1 MKKNVVWW
9 PAIVNEEHKDKYGGY
24 EYFEYSKKTWEY
36 WCKRNDCLF
45 VPFTEPV
52 EKDLFKFRPNWQKAI
67 FVFDE
72 LERMGIEYDQIA
84 LVDSSFMVRWDAPNF
99 FDMTDRRFTAWRDMD
114 NMRWIYESIQGYK
127 EIFQPHMTQLSD
139 ATGVHKLDMSKYVNS
154 GFMVFN
160 EEHKELFDGF
170 KRFYLENIKEFRK
183 LQDEKVKKG
192 TEQTPMN
199 YWLQTND
206 VDVNIDLPLPFKL
219 THLQRKELFSYNW
232 QLDEDKTPFF
242 IKYGYNYSFNGIPKE
257 QRTNIMKQTWDIIKD
272 RYNVDKIKFDKIL
285 DTMPH
290 KDTAKYTTSR
300 RFKTD
305 ILEFFS
311 DKKYKDLTMIEL
323 GSCQGNS
330 TFVYSNVFKKVYGV
344 ELDSWNIE
352 QAKKKCKNR
361 DNVEFIKKD
370 IYKEE
375 WDFPQADVVMIDAG
389 HTYQHII
396 HDVEKAVAYFNNP
409 IIILDDY
416 GNPKTDIN
424 KAMDELMSNQ
434 ILRLHS
440 YIGEGDGFLTAAGWT
455 MNNREGGI
463 FNI

>member
-9 PAIVNEEHKDKYGGY
+9 PAVVNEEHKDKYGGY
-24 EYFEYSKKTWEY
+24 EYFEYSRKTWEY
-36 WCKRNDCLF
+36 WCERNDVLF

-52 EKDLFKFRPNWQKAI
+52 EKDLFKYRVNWQKAI
-67 FVFDE
+67 FLFDE

-84 LVDSSFMVRWDAPNF
+84 LVDSSFMIKWDAPNF

-127 EIFQPHMTQLSD
+127 DIFD
-139 ATGVHKLDMSKYVNS
+139 GFELDQSKYVNS

-160 EEHKELFDGF
+160 EEHKELFNGF
-170 KRFYLENIKEFRK
+170 KRFYLENTEKFCK
-183 LQDEKVKKG
+183 LQDEIVKKG

-199 YWLQTND
+199 YWLQTNN
-206 VDVNIDLPLPFKL
+206 VDVNLDLPLPFKL

-232 QLDEDKTPFF
+232 QLNEDQTPFF
-242 IKYGYNYSFNGIPKE
+242 LKYGYNFSFNGIPKE
-257 QRTNIMKQTWDIIKD
+257 QRTSIMKQVWDSISS
-272 RYNVDKIKFDKIL
+272 RYNHDDIKFDKIL

-300 RFKTD
+300 KFKKD

-311 DKKYKDLTMIEL
+311 DDKYKDLTMIEL

-330 TFVYSNVFKKVYGV
+330 TFVYSHVFKKVYGV

-352 QAKKKCKNR
+352 QGEKKCKNR
-361 DNVEFIKKD
+361 DNVEFIQKD

-389 HTYQHII
+389 HTYQHLI
-396 HDVEKAVAYFNNP
+396 HDIEKTMAYFNSP
-409 IIILDDY
+409 IVIIDDY
-416 GNPKTDIN
+416 GNPKTDIR
-424 KAMDELMSNQ
+424 KAIDEMVGNGVIKLSE
-434 ILRLHS
+434 LV
-440 YIGEGDGFLTAAGWT
+440 GEKDGFLTAAGWT
-455 MNNREGGI
+455 MNDREGGI